1 MFFVLL
7 PFSWF
12 FVVSEFEN
20 QLGLMDDLANILSAV
35 FAGVAASPFDD
46 AALQKGQLVG
56 FDELDGLDG
65 KRPVM
70 VAADLGF

>member
-12 FVVSEFEN
+12 FVVAEFEN
-20 QLGLMDDLANILSAV
+20 QLGLMNDLANILRAV
-35 FAGVAASPFDD
+35 FVGVAASSLDD

-56 FDELDGLDG
+56 LDELDGLDS
-65 KRPVM
+65 KRLVM